1 MLRCS
6 LAHVHTR
13 WKLPYALAKCLKGAL
28 LSPML
33 PRLFLILFTYLQ
45 PIFIGVAIKFVN
57 GTGTSDTILGANSGS
72 RLLLFATTVY
82 MGIAVRYSKVI
93 CPLHQSDPRL
103 FRYQRQSTEVGST
116 GYA

>member
-6 LAHVHTR
+6 LAHLQTR
-13 WKLPYALAKCLKGAL
+13 WKLLYALSKSLKGPL
-28 LSPML
+28 LSPIL

-57 GTGTSDTILGANSGS
+57 GTSDTILGTNSGL

-82 MGIAVRYSKVI
+82 IGIAVQYPKSHLSLPPI
-93 CPLHQSDPRL
+93 
-103 FRYQRQSTEVGST
+103 
-116 GYA
+116 

>member
-6 LAHVHTR
+6 LAHLHTR
-13 WKLPYALAKCLKGAL
+13 WKLPYALSKSLKGPL
-28 LSPML
+28 LSPIL

-57 GTGTSDTILGANSGS
+57 GTSDTILGTNSGL

-82 MGIAVRYSKVI
+82 IGIAVQYPKVI
-93 CPLHQSDPRL
+93 CLFHQSDPRL
-103 FRYQRQSTEVGST
+103 FRYRRQSTKVGST